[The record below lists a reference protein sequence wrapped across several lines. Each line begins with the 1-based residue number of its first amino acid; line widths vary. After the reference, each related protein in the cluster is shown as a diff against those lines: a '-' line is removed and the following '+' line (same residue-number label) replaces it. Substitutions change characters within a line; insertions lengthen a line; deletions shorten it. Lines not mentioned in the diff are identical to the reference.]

1 MRPPEED
8 VDGRAGADGGG
19 AGSGAGTG
27 TSTGTGTGTG
37 TGTTTGTGS
46 GSGTG
51 SSTDTGTPTGAG
63 TGELVLAVRDL
74 RTEIRAAAG
83 TRTPVVRGVSLDVR
97 AGETVAL
104 VGESGSGKSMTALS
118 VMGLLPEGI
127 AVTDGSVR
135 LGNRELLSLPARERR
150 AVRGT
155 EIAMIYQDPMTSL
168 NPLMRVGA
176 QIVEGLRAH
185 GVARAQAR
193 ARMLEALDDV
203 RLPRPERTARAYPHQ
218 LSGGQRQRVMIAM
231 AVALRPKVLIADEP
245 TTALD
250 VTIQQQ
256 ILSVVDDLRRRTGLG
271 VVWITHDLGVVA
283 RIADQVLVM
292 YAGRV
297 VEAGPR
303 RPLFAS
309 PQHPYTAGLLASLP
323 PMHGVERA
331 PLTQIGG
338 RPPDLGSLPGGCSFQ
353 PRCPQRIGRCDVDEP
368 PLEHRAPESAAGVQN
383 RLAACWVPRDRW
395 V

>member
-1 MRPPEED
+1 MKPGEGQS
-8 VDGRAGADGGG
+8 VDQRAG
-19 AGSGAGTG
+19 TE
-27 TSTGTGTGTG
+27 
-37 TGTTTGTGS
+37 
-46 GSGTG
+46 
-51 SSTDTGTPTGAG
+51 TGATETG
-63 TGELVLAVRDL
+63 GTETGATETGATVAGGTVAGASETGEVVLAVRDL
-74 RTEIRAAAG
+74 RTELQSGGRP
-83 TRTPVVRGVSLDVR
+83 TPIVRGVSFDVR

-104 VGESGSGKSMTALS
+104 VGESGSGKSLTALS

-127 AVTDGSVR
+127 AVTGGSVR
-135 LGNRELLSLPARERR
+135 LGNRELLSLSDRARRS
-150 AVRGT
+150 VRGA

-176 QIVEGLRAH
+176 QIVEGLVAH
-185 GVARAQAR
+185 GVVRTHAR
-193 ARMLEALDDV
+193 ARMLEALHDV
-203 RLPRPERTARAYPHQ
+203 RLPRPESTARAYPHQ

-283 RIADQVLVM
+283 RIAHQVLVM

-303 RPLFAS
+303 GPLFTS

-323 PMHGVERA
+323 PMHGFERH

-338 RPPDLGSLPGGCSFQ
+338 MPPDLGSLPGGCSFH
-353 PRCPQRIGRCDVDEP
+353 PRCPQRIDQCSTEDPTLEPRSADES
-368 PLEHRAPESAAGVQN
+368 EAGDRDQ
-383 RLAACWVPRDRW
+383 LAACWVPRDRW

>member
-1 MRPPEED
+1 MSPDRDGDLHD
-8 VDGRAGADGGG
+8 VDRTRPAEGPAR
-19 AGSGAGTG
+19 
-27 TSTGTGTGTG
+27 
-37 TGTTTGTGS
+37 
-46 GSGTG
+46 
-51 SSTDTGTPTGAG
+51 TPNDV
-63 TGELVLAVRDL
+63 VLAVRDL
-74 RTEIRAAAG
+74 RTEIRSG
-83 TRTPVVRGVSLDVR
+83 GRRTPVVRGVSFDVR

-104 VGESGSGKSMTALS
+104 VGESGSGKSLTALS

-127 AVTDGSVR
+127 AVTGGSVR
-135 LGNRELLSLPARERR
+135 LGDRELLTLSERARRS
-150 AVRGT
+150 VRGA

-168 NPLMRVGA
+168 NPLMRVGE

-185 GVARAQAR
+185 GLDRAEAHGR
-193 ARMLEALDDV
+193 TVEALDDV

-256 ILSVVDDLRRRTGLG
+256 IIGVVDDLRRRVGLA

-283 RIADQVLVM
+283 RIAHQVLVM

-303 RPLFAS
+303 RPVFAES
-309 PQHPYTAGLLASLP
+309 QHPYTAGLLSSLP
-323 PMHGVERA
+323 AMHGTDRP

-338 RPPDLGSLPGGCSFQ
+338 APPDIAALPGGCSFH
-353 PRCPQRIGRCDVDEP
+353 PRCPQRIDRCGEETP
-368 PLEHRAPESAAGVQN
+368 PLEARAESYGEGGEGAAAHVGTHPEPLR